1 MVCPALSLAALSLV
15 ALAAA
20 SPITI
25 KSRQTCH
32 GKIPNIP
39 SKSSCSEVRE
49 LLGTNNGKPM
59 TSKMIP
65 GVGTKWECFNLTNVQ
80 PITTTSR
87 PNPLD
92 CQGLF
97 TEWNAMGTFK
107 LDKKAG
113 CSTKYR
119 RSCYTSVCALRDNV
133 EVDASLVAARM
144 MNPMQTTCV
153 VNGKNG
159 IWVNDEETVRF
170 DENADDEN
178 NGEENVE
185 NPDEDSDENGDSDD
199 DDDDSD
205 DNDDS
210 TDDDDDS
217 DGDDEPDDEGSDDD
231 EDSDDND
238 DSEDNG
244 SDENDPD
251 DGDDSEDNDDA
262 VDEGSD
268 DENSDDENIDDDSV
282 KEDSTDEDGSDDAGS
297 DDE

>member
-32 GKIPNIP
+32 GKIPNTP

-65 GVGTKWECFNLTNVQ
+65 GVGTKWECFN
-80 PITTTSR
+80 PISTTSR

-159 IWVNDEETVRF
+159 IWINDEETVRVIV
-170 DENADDEN
+170 
-178 NGEENVE
+178 GG
-185 NPDEDSDENGDSDD
+185 SL
-199 DDDDSD
+199 
-205 DNDDS
+205 
-210 TDDDDDS
+210 
-217 DGDDEPDDEGSDDD
+217 EG
-231 EDSDDND
+231 NR
-238 DSEDNG
+238 
-244 SDENDPD
+244 
-251 DGDDSEDNDDA
+251 
-262 VDEGSD
+262 
-268 DENSDDENIDDDSV
+268 
-282 KEDSTDEDGSDDAGS
+282 
-297 DDE
+297 